1 MYQGVIAALV
11 TPLSETGEV
20 SESGV
25 ARLLDTVRPH
35 VDALL
40 PNLSTGE
47 GRRLGDRQWEDMLTA
62 TVKHAGGLP
71 VLAGILRPTTERVLE
86 RARVAVDL
94 GAQALVAT
102 TPYGPGI
109 TQDEIHRHFT
119 ELGERG
125 GLPVVV
131 YHGTEVA
138 GNAADF
144 DTLLRICE
152 LPSVVAVKD
161 SSGSADFTRRLVRAR
176 PGARILAGL
185 EHLLLESGPVDGY
198 VVALANAEPAL
209 CADLFAGRLADPA
222 TRLADACACYGLE
235 RDDWYRTIKTAL
247 YHRGVLETD
256 RTVETAEADE

>member
-1 MYQGVIAALV
+1 MFQGVIAALV
-11 TPLSETGEV
+11 TPLSETDGV

-35 VDALL
+35 ADALL

-47 GRRLGDRQWEDMLTA
+47 GRRLSDRQWEDMLTA
-62 TVKHAGGLP
+62 TVKHSGGLP
-71 VLAGILRPTTERVLE
+71 VLAGVLRPTTGRVLE
-86 RARVAVDL
+86 RARVAADL

-102 TPYGPGI
+102 TPYGTGV
-109 TQDEIHRHFT
+109 TQDEILRHFT
-119 ELGERG
+119 ELSERG

-138 GNAADF
+138 GNAAEF

-161 SSGSADFTRRLVRAR
+161 SSGSAAFTRRLVGAR
-176 PGARILAGL
+176 PGARVLAGL

-198 VVALANAEPAL
+198 VVALANTEPEL
-209 CADLFAGRLADPA
+209 CADLFAGRLEDPA
-222 TRLADACACYGLE
+222 ARLAEACARYGLAE
-235 RDDWYRTIKTAL
+235 DDWYRRLKTAL
-247 YHRGVLETD
+247 YRRGVLETD
-256 RTVETAEADE
+256 KAVRMAEVEG